1 MSEYVPSPAE
11 WVREQ
16 VALYESSNGSEGAEM
31 RGMLV
36 VIVTHRGRRTG
47 ALRKTPLMRV
57 ADGDGYVLVG
67 SLAGAPQ
74 NPVWVYN
81 LLADPTIELRD
92 RAEVHAMR
100 ARLVEDPGERRRLW
114 RLAVEAYPEYED
126 YQERTERVIPVF
138 RAEPL

>member
-1 MSEYVPSPAE
+1 MAEYVPSPAE

-31 RGMLV
+31 RGMPV

-81 LLADPTIELRD
+81 LLADPNIELRD
-92 RAEVHAMR
+92 RAEVQEMR
-100 ARLVEDPGERRRLW
+100 ARLVEDPDERRRLW

>member
-1 MSEYVPSPAE
+1 MAEYVPSPAE

-31 RGMLV
+31 RGMPV

-47 ALRKTPLMRV
+47 AVRKTPLMRV

-100 ARLVEDPGERRRLW
+100 ARLVEDPDERRRLW
-114 RLAVEAYPEYED
+114 RLAVEAYPDYED
-126 YQERTERVIPVF
+126 YQERTERVIPLF

>member
-1 MSEYVPSPAE
+1 MAEYVPSPAE

-31 RGMLV
+31 RGMPV

-81 LLADPTIELRD
+81 LLADPNIELRD
-92 RAEVHAMR
+92 RAEVQEMR
-100 ARLVEDPGERRRLW
+100 ARLVEDPDERGRLW